1 MNERVSLRRTFQWG
15 LVAAI
20 GFSVGIAYRYF
31 IDNASES
38 DLFNYL
44 RSGLHGAGIGL
55 AAWAVQNM
63 AGPHGRH
70 WLGRRLR
77 ALPLLGELVVR
88 SVIMTLVIVITGVAL
103 QFLLYAEPYRLQWF
117 KFDWFAGTLPW
128 IIGLGLA
135 VSFIIGVLTEAARI
149 IGGPMLTSI
158 VLGTYHRPRREQLI
172 VMFLDM
178 ADSTRLAE
186 AMGELQVHNL
196 ITRFFFDVEGPIT
209 DCGGTIHSYVGDELI
224 VTWPLLEEP
233 ASNARCLRSFAAVER
248 SISELDSSYRREFG
262 IVPRFRAA
270 VHSGPVIVS
279 ECGSS
284 KRQLAF
290 FGDTM
295 NVTARLCE
303 YCKEA
308 GHRLV
313 ASADLLMRLTVPPD
327 LAVGDLEIVSLRG
340 RREPMKLRAVRG
352 SGDASRDAIELA

>member
-1 MNERVSLRRTFQWG
+1 MNERVSSRPKLQWG

-31 IDNASES
+31 IDYASEG
-38 DLFNYL
+38 DLANYF
-44 RSGLHGAGIGL
+44 RSGLHGVGIGL
-55 AAWAVQNM
+55 AAWVVQNM

-70 WLGRRLR
+70 RLGRRLR
-77 ALPLLGELVVR
+77 ELPLLGELAVR
-88 SVIMTLVIVITGVAL
+88 SVIMTLVIVIVGVAL
-103 QFLLYAEPYRLQWF
+103 QFLLYAERYRLQWF
-117 KFDWFAGTLPW
+117 KLDWFAGTLPW
-128 IIGLGLA
+128 IIGLGLL

-149 IGGPMLTSI
+149 IGRPMLTSI

-233 ASNARCLRSFAAVER
+233 AINARCLQSFAAVER
-248 SISELDSSYRREFG
+248 SISELDSDYRREFG

-313 ASADLLMRLTVPPD
+313 ASADLLMRLTVPLD
-327 LAVGDLEIVSLRG
+327 LAVGNLEIVSLRG
-340 RREPMKLRAVRG
+340 RREPVKLRAVRG
-352 SGDASRDAIELA
+352 WGEASREPIKPE